1 MSVNSLEGKNLEIKD
16 LLDGKG
22 YVKVLTVG
30 PENYPEGRYPEYLI
44 AKAARTSYDDDNK
57 SAKADKG
64 LIEFLV
70 RNKHS
75 SPLEMCSITYMLKL
89 PIAICRQLLR
99 HRTGKFNEFSQRYT
113 EVSED
118 DRFCLVNYE
127 HGMRGK
133 SKINHQCSEYNLEEE
148 QIKKIEK
155 LNYQMEGLQQQVY
168 KCYKDLLDA
177 GQARELARFHLPL
190 STYTTI
196 VVQFDLNNL
205 TKFFNLRCASD
216 AQYEIKVFADAMKEL
231 ATQFFPITLGIHE
244 QYQGSLS
251 FLSPRARLD
260 CKRTLYYPGLSSIAR
275 QNRRKLAIHSAS
287 VSI

>member
-1 MSVNSLEGKNLEIKD
+1 
-16 LLDGKG
+16 
-22 YVKVLTVG
+22 
-30 PENYPEGRYPEYLI
+30 
-44 AKAARTSYDDDNK
+44 
-57 SAKADKG
+57 
-64 LIEFLV
+64 
-70 RNKHS
+70 
-75 SPLEMCSITYMLKL
+75 
-89 PIAICRQLLR
+89 
-99 HRTGKFNEFSQRYT
+99 
-113 EVSED
+113 
-118 DRFCLVNYE
+118 
-127 HGMRGK
+127 MRGK

-155 LNYQMEGLQQQVY
+155 LNDEMEGLQQQVY

-251 FLSPRARLD
+251 LGVYEIQMIKNKKIPEEITSVTHKAYLKDIAKTLGITLLD
-260 CKRTLYYPGLSSIAR
+260 
-275 QNRRKLAIHSAS
+275 
-287 VSI
+287 